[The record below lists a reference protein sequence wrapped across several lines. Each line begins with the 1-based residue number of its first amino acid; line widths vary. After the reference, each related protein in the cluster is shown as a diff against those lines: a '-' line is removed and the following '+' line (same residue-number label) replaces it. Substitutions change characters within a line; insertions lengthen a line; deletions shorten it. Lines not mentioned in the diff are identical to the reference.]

1 MYALFTKEIKG
12 FLNSLIGYVV
22 MIVFLVILSLF
33 MWVFPGENNLLD
45 AGYAN
50 MDTLFAMAPWV
61 FMFLI
66 PAITMRAFADE
77 KKLGTLELLVTKPLS
92 ELKIVMAKF
101 WAGVVL
107 VIIALLPTLVYYYSV
122 HHLGFPQGNLDAGA
136 TWGSY
141 IGLVLLSVGF
151 VAIGIF
157 ASAITDNQIISFLV
171 ALLLCFI
178 IYIGLDYVAELMVN
192 IHLDGLF
199 YALSIN
205 QHYLSLSRGVID
217 TRDVIYFVSLAAVF
231 ILLARLTLEGRKWY

>member
-22 MIVFLVILSLF
+22 MTVFLVILSLF

-92 ELKIVMAKF
+92 ELKIVLAKF

-107 VIIALLPTLVYYYSV
+107 VIVALLPTLVYYYSV
-122 HHLGFPQGNLDAGA
+122 HHLGFPKGNLDAGA

-178 IYIGLDYVAELMVN
+178 VYIGLDYVAELLVD

-231 ILLARLTLEGRKWY
+231 ILLACLTLEGRKW

>member
-1 MYALFTKEIKG
+1 MYSLFVKEVKS

-22 MIVFLVILSLF
+22 MTVFLVILSLF
-33 MWVFPGENNLLD
+33 MWVFPGQNNLLEG
-45 AGYAN
+45 GYSN

-92 ELKIVMAKF
+92 ELKIVLAKF

-107 VIIALLPTLVYYYSV
+107 VVVALLPTIVYYYTV
-122 HHLGFPQGNLDAGA
+122 YQLGFPKGNLDVGA

-141 IGLVLLSVGF
+141 LGLLLLSIGF

-157 ASAITDNQIISFLV
+157 SSSITDNQIISFLV
-171 ALLLCFI
+171 AILLCFVV
-178 IYIGLDYVAELMVN
+178 YTGFDYVAEMLVDV
-192 IHLDGLF
+192 HLDGLF
-199 YALSIN
+199 YSLSIN
-205 QHYLSLSRGVID
+205 QHYLSLSRGVVD
-217 TRDVIYFVSLAAVF
+217 TRDVIYFVSLASLFV
-231 ILLARLTLEGRKWY
+231 LMARLRLEARNW

>member
-1 MYALFTKEIKG
+1 MYSLYSKEVKS

-22 MIVFLVILSLF
+22 MIVFIVLLSLF
-33 MWVFPGENNLLD
+33 MWVFPGESNLLD

-92 ELKIVMAKF
+92 ELTIVLAKF
-101 WAGVVL
+101 WAGVTL
-107 VIIALLPTLVYYYSV
+107 VIIALVPTLVYYYSV
-122 HHLGFPQGNLDAGA
+122 HQLGFPKGNLDAGA

-141 IGLVLLSVGF
+141 LGLVLLSVGF
-151 VAIGIF
+151 VAIGTF
-157 ASAITDNQIISFLV
+157 ASAITDNQIIAFLT
-171 ALLLCFI
+171 ALLLCFVM
-178 IYIGLDYVAELMVN
+178 YTGLDYVAELLVN
-192 IHLDGLF
+192 AHLDGLF

-217 TRDVIYFVSLAAVF
+217 TRDVIYFASLAAVF
-231 ILLARLTLEGRKWY
+231 ILLARLVLEARKW